1 MEEGIVGGRVGTK
14 DTLRGLAV
22 SQAGTDG
29 GPLCGFNDFFTT
41 VKTSF
46 ICPNADIMRSEMK
59 DFNSEALRR
68 DLARARPHVAQ
79 NASWKRKTSFH
90 SGTMLSSVMRR
101 AVCVRRRTLSRDSS
115 PSSSGGRESVSP

>member
-68 DLARARPHVAQ
+68 DLARAAFVAPPAQ
-79 NASWKRKTSFH
+79 L
-90 SGTMLSSVMRR
+90 G
-101 AVCVRRRTLSRDSS
+101 AVRDPNKSDCRD
-115 PSSSGGRESVSP
+115 PNDPKYDALFDCTK

>member
-68 DLARARPHVAQ
+68 DLARAAFVAPPAQ
-79 NASWKRKTSFH
+79 LGA
-90 SGTMLSSVMRR
+90 VR
-101 AVCVRRRTLSRDSS
+101 APNKSDCGDPNDPKYDALFDCTK
-115 PSSSGGRESVSP
+115 